1 MKSKFKIVLA
11 ILMFVI
17 FSNGNAETRYYH
29 ISLLPEICEIESYH
43 LYDNTDMTNRVN
55 FSSID
60 CGIGQDDGIEI
71 HGLTNEILVYEI
83 WDADGTVCLA
93 YFTDEESFI
102 ESLFSMTGSFQLKFY
117 FEDYIL
123 YGEISL

>member
-1 MKSKFKIVLA
+1 MKNLLRAVA
-11 ILMFVI
+11 ITLIAITSLVA
-17 FSNGNAETRYYH
+17 NATNRHYE
-29 ISLLPEICEIESYH
+29 ISLYIQNFDADPFHSKEGCE
-43 LYDNTDMTNRVN
+43 LGNR
-55 FSSID
+55 FASIFGN
-60 CGIGQDDGIEI
+60 CGISQDDGIEI